1 MKTVKLNNGVE
12 MPVLGFGTFLLTDQ
26 KECEEAVYNA
36 LMAGY
41 RLIDT
46 AAAYGNEEAVGKAI
60 KRSGIPRNELFIT
73 TKLWVQDYGYEPAK
87 AAFQRSLNRL
97 GTDYTD
103 LYLLHQNYGDVY
115 GAWRAMEELYEEGK
129 IRAIGV
135 SNFFPDRLLDLIL
148 HNKIKPAVNQIE
160 INPFCQQLESHK
172 FMVEQGIQTEAWS
185 SLATGKNNI
194 FENKALQA
202 IADKYNRSLA
212 QIVLRW
218 VVQRGI
224 VAIPKAAKKE
234 HMLEDLNI
242 FDFELS
248 AEDMEVI
255 ATLNEETSV
264 YFGKLAHR
272 DPETVKYLGTAKFN
286 T

>member
-1 MKTVKLNNGVE
+1 MQTVKLNNGVE
-12 MPVLGFGTFLLTDQ
+12 MPILGFGTFQLTDP

-46 AAAYGNEEAVGKAI
+46 ASSYENEEYVGRAI
-60 KRSGIPRNELFIT
+60 RRSGVPRHELFIT
-73 TKLWVQDYGYEPAK
+73 TKLWVQDYGSAK
-87 AAFQRSLNRL
+87 EAFQRSLDRL
-97 GTDYTD
+97 GVDYID
-103 LYLLHQNYGDVY
+103 LYLLHQNFGDVY
-115 GAWRAMEELYEEGK
+115 SAWRDMEELYEEGK

-135 SNFFPDRLLDLIL
+135 SNFFPDRLLDLVL
-148 HNKIKPAVNQIE
+148 HNRVAPAVNQIE
-160 INPFCQQLESHK
+160 VNPFCQQIESHK
-172 FMVEQGIQTEAWS
+172 FMEEHNVQTEAWS
-185 SLATGKNNI
+185 SLATGLNNI
-194 FENKALQA
+194 FENKTLQA
-202 IADKYNRSLA
+202 IAEKHGRSLA

-218 VVQRGI
+218 VIQRGM

-234 HMLEDLNI
+234 HMLENLNI

-248 AEDMEVI
+248 TQDMETI
-255 ATLNEETSV
+255 AFLNTETSV

-272 DPETVKYLGTAKFN
+272 DPATVQSLGTAKFN